1 MGYSPR
7 GGKESDTT
15 ERPHLHFH
23 SVYSRSKDILLCLKT
38 FLVFFRSRLTF
49 CMNRFFTILLKF
61 FLSLIPIFGTYCNRF
76 LVNYI

>member
-15 ERPHLHFH
+15 ERSHLHFH
-23 SVYSRSKDILLCLKT
+23 SVYSRSKNILLCLKT

-49 CMNRFFTILLKF
+49 CMNRFSTVLLKF
-61 FLSLIPIFGTYCNRF
+61 FLSLIPIFGTTVTDF